1 MSTAQ
6 RPSRRLSARLQEK
19 GDAPSDGHPARPST
33 AKDAAKQQ
41 SPRGANARKRKNAY
55 DEEDDGF
62 TFSRVRKKGQRRPSN
77 EPAAA
82 ENAPQVVVQPSIS
95 SAATSATTQ
104 NGEPKESPKR
114 RRNKMTF
121 STPNSKAPATVRR
134 SKRLSDENE
143 ARRMSPPPKTWTT
156 DPLAAMDQH
165 RGQHEA
171 GQAQKAQ
178 PRPLQRQ
185 QRQQKPAAQEQPEPG
200 DGQANGDHST
210 TKIAL
215 PFADTP
221 VIRRNKEMRENKSGS
236 VDRRSSLGMRGRRA
250 SSLIETGNSNALP
263 HAEVEVRDF
272 YKHIEADGLPEP
284 RRMRQL
290 LTWCATRAMDQKA
303 MGGTF
308 EEASAVA
315 AARVMEE
322 ELLKDLSNRSE
333 LSDWFT
339 REDEPPGR
347 RQEEVPAMP
356 ERPNPKNVQNAA
368 KIVELEG
375 QIKRLRA
382 EKESLEAL
390 LRPPSIPKV
399 QQPDASALDSS
410 LLSDSDKAVHQSLA
424 AGTDMAQDI
433 ASRLNAVRQKLG
445 PTVDLFASSV
455 HSISQYRDTADEVAT
470 RVLSLCAQKLED
482 REKEG
487 RRRAA
492 EKGADPSPRADLT
505 AVLRGLSRVDA
516 DA

>member
-6 RPSRRLSARLQEK
+6 RQPRRLSARLQEK
-19 GDAPSDGHPARPST
+19 GDAPSDSYPGRPST
-33 AKDAAKQQ
+33 SRDAAKQQ
-41 SPRGANARKRKNAY
+41 SRHGANPRKRKNDY

-62 TFSRVRKKGQRRPSN
+62 VFSRVRKKGQKKAST
-77 EPAAA
+77 EPAPADKA
-82 ENAPQVVVQPSIS
+82 QQFAVEPSVS
-95 SAATSATTQ
+95 NAATIAAQ
-104 NGEPKESPKR
+104 NDEAKESPKKK
-114 RRNKMTF
+114 RNKMSF

-143 ARRMSPPPKTWTT
+143 ARR
-156 DPLAAMDQH
+156 
-165 RGQHEA
+165 GI
-171 GQAQKAQ
+171 
-178 PRPLQRQ
+178 
-185 QRQQKPAAQEQPEPG
+185 QEQSQAE
-200 DGQANGDHST
+200 DGQANGYHST

-221 VIRRNKEMRENKSGS
+221 VIRRNKEMREYKSARAE
-236 VDRRSSLGMRGRRA
+236 RRSSLGMRGRRA

-263 HAEVEVRDF
+263 HAEVDVKDF
-272 YKHIEADGLPEP
+272 YKHIGADGLSEP

-290 LTWCATRAMDQKA
+290 LTWCATRAMDPKA

-308 EEASAVA
+308 EEASAIA

-333 LSDWFT
+333 LSDWFA
-339 REDEPPGR
+339 REDVEPGPR
-347 RQEEVPAMP
+347 RQREQEEVPIMP

-368 KIVELEG
+368 KIVELED

-382 EKESLEAL
+382 EKEALEAL

-399 QQPDASALDSS
+399 PKPDASTLDTS
-410 LLSDSDKAVHQSLA
+410 LLDDSDKAVHESLT
-424 AGTDMAQDI
+424 AGNKMAQDV
-433 ASRLNAVRQKLG
+433 ASRLNALRQSLG

-455 HSISQYRDTADEVAT
+455 HSISQYRNAADDVAT

-487 RRRAA
+487 RQRAA

-505 AVLRGLSRVDA
+505 AQC
-516 DA
+516 